1 MKVYLPSWNGDIRLT
16 SSPNNEDSLL
26 ILTDPTPNERIMVGT
41 FLRFAKKKEW
51 WEGDVPAEGK
61 PYSGKELELKIRA
74 PIPKTSG
81 VLIQIGRPKDR
92 TLTAIKFSSGKME
105 TIEGS
110 TLQAREAIEDAL
122 ARAKKEED
130 EKEKEAKAASV
141 KRPTPSCPQCLP
153 GAIGPASEVL
163 LDFLSPDQHE
173 QWSRERAILV
183 EGHLSGHRYLIA
195 HRHSDIAQRVGRICY
210 DVDDSGVMHFHDWSV
225 PPEEEVLAAKLIME
239 HAEPWLRNE
248 ATCLGGTFSDVY
260 KNPFGNGG
268 DGVESAMFAQ
278 QIGNDLLSW
287 KDDGKEAK

>member
-16 SSPNNEDSLL
+16 ADHGAEDSLL
-26 ILTDPTPNERIMVGT
+26 ILTEPTPNERIMVGT
-41 FLRFAKKKEW
+41 FLRFAQKKGW

-74 PIPKTSG
+74 PIAKTSG

-130 EKEKEAKAASV
+130 EKKEKEAKAASV

-163 LDFLSPDQHE
+163 LSFLSESQHE
-173 QWSRERAILV
+173 QWARERAILV
-183 EGHLSGHRYLIA
+183 EGHLSGHRYLVA
-195 HRHSDIAQRVGRICY
+195 HRNSEIAQKVGRICY
-210 DVDDSGVMHFHDWSV
+210 DVDDEKVVHFHDWSV

-248 ATCLGGTFSDVY
+248 ATVLGGGTDVY

-268 DGVESAMFAQ
+268 DGVESAIFAQ
-278 QIGNDLLSW
+278 KIGSDLLRLM
-287 KDDGKEAK
+287 GE